1 MATSTLTTA
10 QLSSK
15 VETLE
20 KDVEKHDEWIE
31 GNGKKGA
38 KSRMDALETAQNDII
53 KRLDK
58 IGNLMTALL
67 LTVLGGGIG
76 WFLFEVLPGIIG
88 HVGAP

>member
-10 QLSSK
+10 QLTGK

-20 KDVEKHDEWIE
+20 TEVAKHDVWIE

-38 KSRMDALETAQNDII
+38 KSRVDALEQAQSEII

-58 IGNLMTALL
+58 ISSLLTTLL
-67 LTVLGGGIG
+67 LSVTVGGISWLLFTVLPK
-76 WFLFEVLPGIIG
+76 VIG